1 VHLGAQHRQI
11 GGTGPKYIT
20 YKEGSKSLALG
31 CGDPI
36 HASCCV
42 LVEDALSAITVGRQY
57 YAVALMG
64 THLTDHVLQHITEYH
79 DKFVVWLDMDNPEV
93 ISNARKIQKRLT
105 LFGQCGMIEYTG
117 KDPKDYSDHDV
128 HRIVEENKP

>member
-1 VHLGAQHRQI
+1 
-11 GGTGPKYIT
+11 
-20 YKEGSKSLALG
+20 LALG

-36 HASCCV
+36 RASCCV

-93 ISNARKIQKRLT
+93 ISNAKKIRKRLT

-117 KDPKDYSDHDV
+117 KDPKDCSD
-128 HRIVEENKP
+128 EEIRDLIEVAKS